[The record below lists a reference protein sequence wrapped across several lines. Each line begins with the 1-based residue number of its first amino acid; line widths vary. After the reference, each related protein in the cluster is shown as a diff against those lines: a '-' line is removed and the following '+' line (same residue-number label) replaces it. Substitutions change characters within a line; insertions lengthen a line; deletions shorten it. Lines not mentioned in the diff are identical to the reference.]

1 MTSVVPGPT
10 VRIMV
15 IGGDPTEVR
24 EHARRVRAW
33 ADQVDGVAGEVLQA
47 DSVAWVSD
55 AASRFRDE
63 LAARQVE
70 VQAIAERYREA
81 ADRLDAL
88 AAALEERQQVLAGL
102 LAAAGRTFEE
112 LAGAVSDGVGDVV
125 DVAQGWA
132 NDLAETGRDV
142 LDWAGL

>member
-1 MTSVVPGPT
+1 
-10 VRIMV
+10 MV
-15 IGGDPTEVR
+15 FGGDPTEVR

-63 LAARQVE
+63 LTARQAE
-70 VQAIAERYREA
+70 VQAIAVRYREA

>member
-1 MTSVVPGPT
+1 
-10 VRIMV
+10 MV